1 MSIKVI
7 EDSCNG
13 CEACVPACPYE
24 AISVQDGI
32 ARIDLD
38 NCNLCGACVSECPFE
53 AIVIEKETTHLR
65 SPSDYHG
72 VLVYGERT
80 SEGIHKVVY
89 ELLSK
94 GRELADKLNT
104 ELAVALVVNK
114 EFPTKDEIIDGII
127 ARGADTV
134 YIVRNEAFK
143 EFLIEPYTD
152 ALVYLIEKYKPE
164 VVLAGATSEGRS
176 LLPRVAARLKTGLT
190 ADCTGLDINEDG
202 LLVQTRP
209 AFGGNIM
216 ARIICEHR
224 RPQMAT
230 VRYKVM
236 EEATENERKGD
247 VVIEEF
253 VPRIPQTTL
262 LQDVL
267 DETQKINLEDADSIV
282 SGGRGIQDA
291 KKFTLLQELAD
302 LLGAALGSSRPPVD
316 DGWIPYSHQVGQT
329 GKTVR
334 PKVYIACGISGSIQH
349 LAGMSSSDY
358 IIAISKDSDAPIF
371 KVADLGIVGDL
382 FEVVP
387 VLIKR
392 LKAGSS

>member
-7 EDSCNG
+7 EGSCNG
-13 CEACVPACPYE
+13 CEACVPVCSYGAV
-24 AISVQDGI
+24 SVQDGI

-38 NCNLCGACVSECPFE
+38 NCNLCGACVPECPFE
-53 AIVIEKETTHLR
+53 AIVIEKETTHLHP
-65 SPSDYHG
+65 PSDYHG

-80 SEGIHKVVY
+80 SDGIHRVVY

-104 ELAVALVVNK
+104 ELAVALVVDK
-114 EFPTKDEIIDGII
+114 EFPVKNEIIDGII

-134 YIVRNEAFK
+134 YIVKNKTFK

-152 ALVYLIEKYKPE
+152 ALAYLIEKYKPE
-164 VVLAGATSEGRS
+164 IVLAGATSEGRS

-236 EEATENERKGD
+236 EEAIEQKRNGE

-253 VPRIPQTTL
+253 VPKASRTEL
-262 LQDVL
+262 LKEVL
-267 DETQKINLEDADSIV
+267 DETQKINLEDADIIV

-291 KKFTLLQELAD
+291 KNFALLQEFAD

-358 IIAISKDSDAPIF
+358 IIAINKDPDAPIF

-382 FEVVP
+382 FEVIP
-387 VLIKR
+387 ELIKR
-392 LKAGSS
+392 LEAGSS

>member
-13 CEACVPACPYE
+13 CEACVPACPYG

-32 ARIDLD
+32 ACIDLD

-53 AIVIEKETTHLR
+53 AIVIEKETTYLR
-65 SPSDYHG
+65 SPSDYYG

-80 SEGIHKVVY
+80 SEGIHRVVY

-104 ELAVALVVNK
+104 QLVVALVVDK

-134 YIVRNEAFK
+134 YIVRNETFK

-152 ALVYLIEKYKPE
+152 ALVYLIKKYKPE
-164 VVLAGATSEGRS
+164 IVLAGATSEGRS

-216 ARIICEHR
+216 ARIICKHR

-236 EEATENERKGD
+236 EEAIEQKRNGE

-253 VPRIPQTTL
+253 VPKASRTEL
-262 LQDVL
+262 LKDVL
-267 DETQKINLEDADSIV
+267 DETQKINLEDADIIV

-291 KKFTLLQELAD
+291 KNFTLLQQLAD

-334 PKVYIACGISGSIQH
+334 PKIYMACGISGSIQH

-358 IIAISKDSDAPIF
+358 IIAINKDPDAPIF

-387 VLIKR
+387 ELIKR

>member
-1 MSIKVI
+1 MSIRVI
-7 EDSCNG
+7 GENCNG
-13 CEACVPACPYE
+13 CGVCVSICPYG
-24 AISVQDGI
+24 AISIQNGI
-32 ARIDLD
+32 ALIDLD
-38 NCNLCGACVSECPFE
+38 SCNLCGVCVPECPFE
-53 AIVIEKETTHLR
+53 AIVIEEKPTSPR
-65 SPSDYHG
+65 SYLDYHG
-72 VLVYGERT
+72 VLIYGEITANGVHR
-80 SEGIHKVVY
+80 VVY

-94 GRELADKLNT
+94 GRELADKLGT
-104 ELAVALVVNK
+104 ELVVAFVGDK
-114 EFPTKDEIIDGII
+114 EFPSGGEVVDGVI
-127 ARGADTV
+127 ARGADKV
-134 YIVRNEAFK
+134 YIIRNEAFK
-143 EFLIEPYTD
+143 EFLVEPYTD
-152 ALVYLIEKYKPE
+152 ALVHLIEKYKPE
-164 VVLAGATSEGRS
+164 IVLAGATSEGRS
-176 LLPRVAARLKTGLT
+176 LLPRVAARLETGLT

-216 ARIICEHR
+216 ARIVCEHR

-236 EEATENERKGD
+236 EEAVEKEREGE
-247 VVIEEF
+247 VVVEEF
-253 VPRIPQTTL
+253 VPETPRTK
-262 LQDVL
+262 LQRDVI
-267 DETQKINLEDADSIV
+267 DETQKINLEDADIIV

-291 KKFTLLQELAD
+291 KNFTLLQELAD

-358 IIAISKDSDAPIF
+358 IIAINKDPDAPIF
-371 KVADLGIVGDL
+371 RVADLGIVGDL

-387 VLIKR
+387 ALIKK
-392 LKAGSS
+392 LKSKG

>member
-7 EDSCNG
+7 EGSCNG
-13 CEACVPACPYE
+13 CEACVPVCPYG

-38 NCNLCGACVSECPFE
+38 NCNLCGACVQECPFE
-53 AIVIEKETTHLR
+53 AIVIEKQTSYLH

-80 SEGIHKVVY
+80 SDGIHRVVY

-104 ELAVALVVNK
+104 ELAVVLVVDK
-114 EFPTKDEIIDGII
+114 EFPTRDEIIDGII

-134 YIVRNEAFK
+134 YIVRNETFK
-143 EFLIEPYTD
+143 EFLIEPYAD
-152 ALVYLIEKYKPE
+152 ALAYLIEKYKPE
-164 VVLAGATSEGRS
+164 IVLAGATSEGRS

-236 EEATENERKGD
+236 EEAIEQKRNGE

-253 VPRIPQTTL
+253 VPKASRTEL
-262 LQDVL
+262 LKDVL
-267 DETQKINLEDADSIV
+267 DETQKINLEDADIIV

-291 KKFTLLQELAD
+291 KNFTLLQEFAD

-358 IIAISKDSDAPIF
+358 IIAINKDPDAPIF
-371 KVADLGIVGDL
+371 KVTDLGIVGDL

-387 VLIKR
+387 ELIKR

>member
-1 MSIKVI
+1 MSIRVI
-7 EDSCNG
+7 EGSCNG
-13 CEACVPACPYE
+13 CEACIVVCPYG

-38 NCNLCGACVSECPFE
+38 NCNLCGACVPECPFE
-53 AIVIEKETTHLR
+53 AIVIEKETSHLHP
-65 SPSDYHG
+65 PSDYHG

-80 SEGIHKVVY
+80 SEGIHRVVY

-104 ELAVALVVNK
+104 ELAVALVVDK
-114 EFPTKDEIIDGII
+114 DFPTRNEIIDGII

-152 ALVYLIEKYKPE
+152 ALAYLIEKYKPE
-164 VVLAGATSEGRS
+164 IVLAGATSEGRS

-236 EEATENERKGD
+236 EEAIEQKRNGE

-253 VPRIPQTTL
+253 VPKASRTQL
-262 LQDVL
+262 LKDVL
-267 DETQKINLEDADSIV
+267 DETQKINLEDADIIV

-291 KKFTLLQELAD
+291 KNFTLLQELAD
-302 LLGAALGSSRPPVD
+302 LFGAALGSSRPPID

-334 PKVYIACGISGSIQH
+334 PKIYIACGISGSIQH

-358 IIAISKDSDAPIF
+358 IIAINKDPDAPIF

-387 VLIKR
+387 ELIKR
-392 LKAGSS
+392 LKVGGS

>member
-262 LQDVL
+262 LQDVF
-267 DETQKINLEDADSIV
+267 DETQKINLEDADIIV

-291 KKFTLLQELAD
+291 KNFTLLQELAD

-358 IIAISKDSDAPIF
+358 IIAINKDSDAPIF

>member
-1 MSIKVI
+1 MPIKVI
-7 EDSCNG
+7 EENCNG
-13 CEACVPACPYE
+13 CEACVSVCPYG
-24 AISVQDGI
+24 AISIREGI
-32 ARIDLD
+32 ACIDID
-38 NCNLCGACVSECPFE
+38 NCNLCGACVPECPFE
-53 AIVIEKETTHLR
+53 AIVIEKEISRLQ
-65 SPSDYHG
+65 PSSGYQG
-72 VLVYGERT
+72 VLVYGETT
-80 SEGIHKVVY
+80 SDGVHRIVF

-104 ELAVALVVNK
+104 ELAVAFIGDNDFPSNHKIVDGVV
-114 EFPTKDEIIDGII
+114 
-127 ARGADTV
+127 ARGADKV
-134 YIVRNEAFK
+134 YIVRNEIFK
-143 EFLIEPYTD
+143 EFLVEPYAD
-152 ALVYLIEKYKPE
+152 ALVYMIEKYKPE
-164 VVLAGATSEGRS
+164 IVLAGATSEGRS
-176 LLPRVAARLKTGLT
+176 LLPRVAARLGTGLT
-190 ADCTGLDINEDG
+190 ADCTGLDINKEG

-236 EEATENERKGD
+236 EEAVEEERKGD
-247 VVIEEF
+247 VIIEKF
-253 VPRIPQTTL
+253 APKPPLTKLR
-262 LQDVL
+262 QDVV
-267 DETQKINLEDADSIV
+267 DETQKINLEDADIIV

-291 KKFTLLQELAD
+291 KNFALLQELAD

-358 IIAISKDSDAPIF
+358 IIAINKDPDAPIF

-387 VLIKR
+387 ALIKE
-392 LKAGSS
+392 LKSEK

>member
-1 MSIKVI
+1 
-7 EDSCNG
+7 
-13 CEACVPACPYE
+13 VPACPYE

-267 DETQKINLEDADSIV
+267 DETQKINLEDADIIV

-291 KKFTLLQELAD
+291 KNFTLLQELAD

-358 IIAISKDSDAPIF
+358 IIAINKDSDAPIF

>member
-267 DETQKINLEDADSIV
+267 DETQKINLEDADIIV

-291 KKFTLLQELAD
+291 KNFTLLQELAD

-358 IIAISKDSDAPIF
+358 IIAINKDSDAPIF

>member
-7 EDSCNG
+7 EGSCNG
-13 CEACVPACPYE
+13 CEACVPVCPYG

-38 NCNLCGACVSECPFE
+38 NCNLCGACVPECPFE
-53 AIVIEKETTHLR
+53 AIVIEKETTHLHP
-65 SPSDYHG
+65 PSDYHG

-80 SEGIHKVVY
+80 SDGIHRVVY

-104 ELAVALVVNK
+104 ELAVALVVDK
-114 EFPTKDEIIDGII
+114 EFPVKNEIIDGII

-134 YIVRNEAFK
+134 YIVKNKTFK

-152 ALVYLIEKYKPE
+152 ALAYLIEKYKPE
-164 VVLAGATSEGRS
+164 IVLAGATSEGRS

-236 EEATENERKGD
+236 EEAIEQKRNGE

-253 VPRIPQTTL
+253 VPKASRTEL
-262 LQDVL
+262 LKDVL
-267 DETQKINLEDADSIV
+267 DETQKINLEDADIIV

-291 KKFTLLQELAD
+291 KNFTLLQELAD

-358 IIAISKDSDAPIF
+358 IIAINKDPDAPIF

-382 FEVVP
+382 FEVIP
-387 VLIKR
+387 ELIKR
-392 LKAGSS
+392 LEAGSS

>member
-7 EDSCNG
+7 EGSCNG
-13 CEACVPACPYE
+13 CEACVPVCPYG

-38 NCNLCGACVSECPFE
+38 NCNLCGACVPECPFE
-53 AIVIEKETTHLR
+53 AIVIEKETSHLHP
-65 SPSDYHG
+65 PSDYHR

-80 SEGIHKVVY
+80 RNGIHRVVY

-104 ELAVALVVNK
+104 ELAVALVVDK
-114 EFPTKDEIIDGII
+114 EFPTRDEIIDGII

-134 YIVRNEAFK
+134 YIVKNKTFK

-152 ALVYLIEKYKPE
+152 ALAYLIEKYKPE
-164 VVLAGATSEGRS
+164 IVLAGATSEGRS

-202 LLVQTRP
+202 FLVQTRP

-236 EEATENERKGD
+236 EEAIEQKRNGE

-253 VPRIPQTTL
+253 VPKASRTEL
-262 LQDVL
+262 LKDVL
-267 DETQKINLEDADSIV
+267 DETQKINLEDADVIV

-291 KKFTLLQELAD
+291 KNFTLLQEFAD

-358 IIAISKDSDAPIF
+358 IIAINKDPDAPIF

-382 FEVVP
+382 FEVIP
-387 VLIKR
+387 ELIKR
-392 LKAGSS
+392 LKVESR